1 MLGFVFPKKYK
12 HFDKVQSDTDPP
24 PVGVEIK
31 RFRPGKNS
39 QDISF
44 NDSSSAK
51 AIIMNFR

>member
-24 PVGVEIK
+24 HMGVEIK